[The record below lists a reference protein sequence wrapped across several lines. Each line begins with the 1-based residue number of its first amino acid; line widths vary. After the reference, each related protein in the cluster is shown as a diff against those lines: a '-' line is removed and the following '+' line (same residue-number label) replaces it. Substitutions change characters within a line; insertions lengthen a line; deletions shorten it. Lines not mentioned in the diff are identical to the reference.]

1 MENWRY
7 CLLLEIARHLVQA
20 LIHLDFR
27 KLQHLP
33 DGPTVLGNRLFGIA
47 IAQFFE
53 HVRATLI
60 GGEVRGHTELL
71 GFELVT
77 MLVCQVVDVL
87 QQLVLIHI
95 LVNPGATCPCHKWST
110 SCREMVVQR
119 EDREPQAQ

>member
-1 MENWRY
+1 MENWRF
-7 CLLLEIARHLVQA
+7 CLLLETARHLVQA

-33 DGPTVLGNRLFGIA
+33 GRPSVLGDCQFGIA

-60 GGEVRGHTELL
+60 GGKVRGDTELL